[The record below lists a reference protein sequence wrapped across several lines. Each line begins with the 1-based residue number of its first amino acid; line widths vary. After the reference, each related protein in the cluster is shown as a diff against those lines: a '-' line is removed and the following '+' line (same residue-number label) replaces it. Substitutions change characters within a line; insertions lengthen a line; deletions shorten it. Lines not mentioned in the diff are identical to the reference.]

1 MKKEEKVRLPYVP
14 TYGEEVANT
23 VSHAVMLPLTLCL
36 LPFAA
41 VWTYLH
47 DARPVLASVSVS
59 VCVISIFLMLLAST
73 LYHSMRPDSKH
84 KAVFH
89 KLDHI
94 FIFVAIAGTY
104 TPVALLVIGGWQGVF
119 VTVLQWTAVLLG
131 ILYKTLARRSI
142 PALSLTIYLVMGW
155 TAIFFLPRLIRNA
168 SLPLLLL
175 ILLGGVLYTAGAIV
189 YAKRDSATTT
199 WSGICLS
206 TWRCCRIWRGSS
218 FLSVDN
224 EFAYMPGVTM
234 QILSEEGIWEQFGII
249 NAASTANK
257 RSSDIF

>member
-1 MKKEEKVRLPYVP
+1 MDKKKAVYVP
-14 TYGEEVANT
+14 TVGEEIGNA
-23 VSHAVMLPLTLCL
+23 VSHGVMSLLSLL
-36 LPFAA
+36 ALPFAA
-41 VWTYLH
+41 VWAYAH
-47 DARPVLASVSVS
+47 DPGGVLASVSVS
-59 VCVISIFLMLLAST
+59 VFVISIFLMLLAST

-155 TAIFFLPRLIRNA
+155 TASPACLTPRGPRSGRPSAPPPRRSTPATPCSPKPMPRPRALWPRRRER
-168 SLPLLLL
+168 SPRP
-175 ILLGGVLYTAGAIV
+175 TARSPA
-189 YAKRDSATTT
+189 AWPRCRTSPTATP
-199 WSGICLS
+199 
-206 TWRCCRIWRGSS
+206 R
-218 FLSVDN
+218 F
-224 EFAYMPGVTM
+224 
-234 QILSEEGIWEQFGII
+234 
-249 NAASTANK
+249 
-257 RSSDIF
+257 

>member
-1 MKKEEKVRLPYVP
+1 
-14 TYGEEVANT
+14 
-23 VSHAVMLPLTLCL
+23 
-36 LPFAA
+36 
-41 VWTYLH
+41 
-47 DARPVLASVSVS
+47 
-59 VCVISIFLMLLAST
+59 
-73 LYHSMRPDSKH
+73 MRPDSKH

-94 FIFVAIAGTY
+94 FIFVAIAGTI
-104 TPVALLVIGGWQGVF
+104 PRSAARDRRLAGVF

-189 YAKRDSATTT
+189 YAKKGFRYHHLVWHLFIDLALLSHLA
-199 WSGICLS
+199 GIVFF
-206 TWRCCRIWRGSS
+206 IG
-218 FLSVDN
+218 
-224 EFAYMPGVTM
+224 
-234 QILSEEGIWEQFGII
+234 
-249 NAASTANK
+249 
-257 RSSDIF
+257 

>member
-104 TPVALLVIGGWQGVF
+104 TPIALSVIGGWQGTFITVLLVIGGWQGVF

-189 YAKRDSATTT
+189 YAKKGFRYHHLVWHLFIDLALLSHLA
-199 WSGICLS
+199 GIVFF
-206 TWRCCRIWRGSS
+206 IG
-218 FLSVDN
+218 
-224 EFAYMPGVTM
+224 
-234 QILSEEGIWEQFGII
+234 
-249 NAASTANK
+249 
-257 RSSDIF
+257 